1 MIWDRFE
8 MRGLVHNVV
17 NIRDMMTTMMT
28 FLRSPLSLLTR
39 LPLLLAL
46 SFAMLLGACDRTVD
60 KQLAD
65 YDAAQTTLGV
75 TPKQFAARFN
85 ERLRLVLTEMNVD
98 EPEHM
103 ARLYMLD
110 PERLHPGQYEY
121 VLDTKV
127 GPAQTTL
134 IGTLNKKGELRNVGV
149 MLTNKT
155 PGAREEFLVCAVSAA
170 RSFITTGQDKLL
182 PLVTRLTTVALDN
195 PGQRMTEV
203 VADQMLSVELV
214 PQGVLFQVQPRQ

>member
-1 MIWDRFE
+1 
-8 MRGLVHNVV
+8 MR
-17 NIRDMMTTMMT
+17 
-28 FLRSPLSLLTR
+28 SLAK

-46 SFAMLLGACDRTVD
+46 TLPVLLGACDRTVD
-60 KQLAD
+60 KQLSD

-85 ERLRLVLTEMNVD
+85 ERLRVVLTEMNVD

-170 RSFITTGQDKLL
+170 RSFISSGEDKLL
-182 PLVTRLTTVALDN
+182 PLITRLTSVALDN

-203 VADQMLSVELV
+203 VADQLLSVELV